1 MKRIRFK
8 HTWMRCLALFIS
20 GYILGL
26 RCLALF
32 ISGYILGYGL
42 FGAID
47 SCPEPICFLY
57 LTLALIGT
65 AFLTIIDV

>member
-20 GYILGL
+20 GYILG
-26 RCLALF
+26 
-32 ISGYILGYGL
+32 YGL
-42 FGAID
+42 FGIID

-57 LTLALIGT
+57 LILALIVT
-65 AFLTIIDV
+65 AFLAMIDV

>member
-20 GYILGL
+20 GYILG
-26 RCLALF
+26 
-32 ISGYILGYGL
+32 YGL
-42 FGAID
+42 FGVID

-57 LTLALIGT
+57 LILALIGA
-65 AFLTIIDV
+65 AFLVTIDV

>member
-8 HTWMRCLALFIS
+8 HTGM
-20 GYILGL
+20 

-42 FGAID
+42 FGVID

-57 LTLALIGT
+57 LILALIGA
-65 AFLTIIDV
+65 AFLVMIDV

>member
-20 GYILGL
+20 GYILG
-26 RCLALF
+26 
-32 ISGYILGYGL
+32 YGL
-42 FGAID
+42 FGVID
-47 SCPEPICFLY
+47 SGPEPICFLY

-65 AFLTIIDV
+65 AFLAMIDV